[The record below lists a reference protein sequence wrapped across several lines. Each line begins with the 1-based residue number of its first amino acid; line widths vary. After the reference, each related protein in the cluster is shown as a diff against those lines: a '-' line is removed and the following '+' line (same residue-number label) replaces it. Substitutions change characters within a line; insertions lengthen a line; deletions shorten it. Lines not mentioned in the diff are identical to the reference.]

1 MKIWIV
7 CCGPFKA
14 VLNDPRRPIRNTEP
28 SPAIPPTELR
38 DVTKN
43 DFENYLQKLQ
53 KRTFAENQT
62 AEDDSLAHHFGST
75 NANPI
80 PSRFYQKDFDMKH
93 EIRHGLFLFIS
104 FLCSGFF
111 DKNDIYLN
119 KIQSTVKI
127 FVARFNVP
135 VKFEFVWSWRGLNQQ
150 IDKSRFAAQAVARS
164 DGGGARKET
173 LLARHL
179 VFSRRFR
186 PRSAQKYSQGCAG
199 NGPIATRAGSW
210 GRHCWHQVQ
219 LFRFFRHSIWYRGYA

>member
-1 MKIWIV
+1 MQW
-7 CCGPFKA
+7 
-14 VLNDPRRPIRNTEP
+14 
-28 SPAIPPTELR
+28 
-38 DVTKN
+38 
-43 DFENYLQKLQ
+43 
-53 KRTFAENQT
+53 
-62 AEDDSLAHHFGST
+62 
-75 NANPI
+75 
-80 PSRFYQKDFDMKH
+80 
-93 EIRHGLFLFIS
+93 
-104 FLCSGFF
+104 FF

-186 PRSAQKYSQGCAG
+186 PRSAQKYSQRCAG

-210 GRHCWHQVQ
+210 GRHFWHQVQ
-219 LFRFFRHSIWYRGYA
+219 LFRFFVILYGTEGMLRKWLASKIPCLVRWRSFFFDACNLRFMPSVWILSYRVNLSVSDWCVYCTSCNW